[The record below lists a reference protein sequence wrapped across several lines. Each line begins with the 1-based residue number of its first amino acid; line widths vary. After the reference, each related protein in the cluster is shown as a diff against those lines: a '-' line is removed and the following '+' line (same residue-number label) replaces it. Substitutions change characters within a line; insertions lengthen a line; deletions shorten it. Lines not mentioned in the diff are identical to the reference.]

1 MGQKTDGRIFRQG
14 VNKKNWEFKYI
25 EKNKEE
31 SSLFLYKTL
40 EIQRYLNQFFKLYK
54 IKIHNCKIL
63 YSENSLQIFLSFYVT
78 TTTFYIIKKSLT
90 KYSKECKKTFKP
102 LFSSKYEKRKKNYRN
117 KLEFSNVKKIKRNKK
132 LNITNILKR
141 LQIIN
146 NYIFLINYHN
156 KPSNIIKIKNTLY
169 NKNLLLIAINFS
181 CHNFNLNSTTNLI
194 KFQKLLQSVLIY
206 KKLKKKGF
214 KYLYFRKKIIKNKI
228 LLNKFKPYS
237 ASTKELKELQEILQI
252 VLNNRPEIRIRNFNK
267 KKKQKVIIKK
277 NILLDRV
284 KSYSAVGLKKFQ
296 EILLKSLNAYTKN
309 RICISITLQN
319 LNRHKNFSYA
329 QIKGLKQIFKQ
340 LRNFVK
346 KSFFKEAINILLVI
360 ISRRKSAKVL
370 AEFISE
376 QFRRNQL
383 KMDQVTI
390 SRKDNYF
397 LGFLKQTIILLIKSE
412 ISCVK
417 GMKIIVKGR
426 FNRAPRARIRNIHF
440 GKFSLQSFNSKID
453 YHQSTA
459 YTVNGTFG
467 IKV

>member
-1 MGQKTDGRIFRQG
+1 
-14 VNKKNWEFKYI
+14 
-25 EKNKEE
+25 
-31 SSLFLYKTL
+31 LFLYKTL
-40 EIQRYLNQFFKLYK
+40 EIQRYLNRFFKLYK

-63 YSENSLQIFLSFYVT
+63 YSENLLQIFLSFYVT
-78 TTTFYIIKKSLT
+78 TATFYIIKKNLT

-102 LFSSKYEKRKKNYRN
+102 LFSNKYKKRKKNHFN
-117 KLEFSNVKKIKRNKK
+117 KLRFSNVKKVKKNKKSFFSNKHKQIKKFYPNK
-132 LNITNILKR
+132 LNILNTKKKIKNRKLNISNILKK

-146 NYIFLINYHN
+146 NYIFLTNYNN
-156 KPSNIIKIKNTLY
+156 KHSNITKIKDTLY
-169 NKNLLLIAINFS
+169 NKNLLLVATNFL

-206 KKLKKKGF
+206 KKLKKKSF
-214 KYLYFRKKIIKNKI
+214 KCPYFKKKIIKKKV
-228 LLNKFKPYS
+228 LLNKFKSYLT
-237 ASTKELKELQEILQI
+237 STTKVKELQEILRI
-252 VLNNRPEIRIRNFNK
+252 ILNNRPKIRIRNFDV
-267 KKKQKVIIKK
+267 KKKQKIIVRK
-277 NILLDRV
+277 NILLNRV
-284 KSYSAVGLKKFQ
+284 KPYSATDLKEFQ
-296 EILLKSLNAYTKN
+296 EILLESLNAYTKN

-319 LNRHKNFSYA
+319 LNRYRNFTST
-329 QIKGLKQIFKQ
+329 QMKGLKQIFKQ
-340 LRNFVK
+340 LRSFVK

-360 ISRRKSAKVL
+360 ISRRKSAKIL

-383 KMDQVTI
+383 KMDQVAI

-397 LGFLKQTIILLIKSE
+397 LGFLKQTLILLIKSE

-417 GMKIIVKGR
+417 GLKIIVKGR

-440 GKFSLQSFNSKID
+440 GKSSLQSFNSKVD
-453 YHQSTA
+453 YYQSTA